1 MMVIGSVFLEAQQQL
16 AYNRY
21 CRARRCSVPLRD
33 FCRERRYVNF
43 AERWTATFDKPIP
56 NMLLRCIIMITGLGF
71 VAFAVA
77 LSRATGLGTSPISCV
92 PAVLSYITPYT
103 IGAITFF
110 MNLIFIALQVVL
122 LRRDFKI
129 VQLLQ
134 IAFVG
139 LFSLMIDLFVPL
151 CHVFPMDNYAWQ
163 LFFTLI
169 SIICTAFGV
178 FLEVKASLI
187 CLPGEGVVV
196 AISRVTHIE
205 FPKCKISFD
214 TSLVV
219 IGTVISLIA
228 MGALNGVR
236 EGTIVSA
243 LTVGLFVKLFNK
255 IFPHFERFAPLAG
268 HLSLMPTSEPEPQ
281 SATEADTAA
290 PKPLV
295 ITISRQYGSGGRE
308 IAHLVG
314 DMLNIRVYDRTLI
327 RLTAEESGLTTD
339 FVRKNEEDI
348 RRGILYNLYSQNY
361 AYIGATPSE
370 TDSLFLAQARTIT
383 RLADHESCVLVGRN
397 ANFIL
402 ANRENC
408 FNVFIHA
415 PLENRI
421 DRVMKRDNL
430 SSREEAMNT
439 IERIDRERQDNA
451 RTYTNKE
458 WGHITDYHLSVD
470 SSLLAPEE
478 TAALIVDVALEA
490 TKQHSPQA

>member
-1 MMVIGSVFLEAQQQL
+1 M
-16 AYNRY
+16 
-21 CRARRCSVPLRD
+21 
-33 FCRERRYVNF
+33 NF

-56 NMLLRCIIMITGLGF
+56 NIILRCIVMIAGLGF
-71 VAFAVA
+71 IAFAVA

-103 IGAITFF
+103 IGGITFF
-110 MNLIFIALQVVL
+110 MNLIFILIQIVL
-122 LRRDFKI
+122 LRRDFKV
-129 VQLLQ
+129 VQFLQ

-139 LFSLMIDLFVPL
+139 LFSLMIDFFVPL
-151 CHVFPMDNYAWQ
+151 CHVFPMDNYGWQ

-196 AISRVTHIE
+196 AVARVSRIE
-205 FPKCKISFD
+205 FPKCKIAFD
-214 TSLVV
+214 TTLVV
-219 IGTVISLIA
+219 IGTVISLIG

-236 EGTIVSA
+236 EGTIASA

-268 HLSLMPTSEPEPQ
+268 HISLMPTADAQPQ
-281 SATEADTAA
+281 KSTDEETTT

-314 DMLNIRVYDRTLI
+314 GMLNIRVYDRTLI

-348 RRGILYNLYSQNY
+348 RRSILYNLYAQNY

-383 RLADHESCVLVGRN
+383 RLADNESCVLVGRN

-421 DRVMKRDNL
+421 ERVMKRDNL
-430 SSREEAMNT
+430 ASREEAIST
-439 IERIDRERQDNA
+439 IERIDHERQDNA